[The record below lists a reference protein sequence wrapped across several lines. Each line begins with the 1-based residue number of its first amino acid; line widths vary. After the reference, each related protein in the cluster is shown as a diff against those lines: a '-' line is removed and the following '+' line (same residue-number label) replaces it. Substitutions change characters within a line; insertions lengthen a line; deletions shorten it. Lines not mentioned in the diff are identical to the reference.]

1 MLSRRQ
7 APLLALF
14 CAPLLGGCASGSSYV
29 RSSDAALGRVVVY
42 RNGIAYF
49 ERRAHVQNDM
59 LTLQVPADKVDDFLK
74 SLVVTDAKTG
84 DPAPVSYP
92 SLDTAQRSPDGL
104 IAMNIKLAGGP
115 HDVKLTYVTES
126 PSWKPSYRVTLG
138 QSGRVA
144 MQAWAIV
151 DNTSGED
158 WQNVK
163 LGVGS
168 SSALSFRYDLRSIR
182 LVQRETLQ
190 SGDLLAM
197 APPTGGAAYAQQ
209 QAPQRVV
216 VDLDD
221 TALAAKDEESRSAEK
236 VARAEPNRRPKP
248 PEPPR
253 PAKVPPPSPL
263 GGVGRGQAAAE
274 VTVVGRPPTVDAGS
288 TTSGLNVGPSAGYPS
303 QPAGYPPQQAAG
315 GMSDVS
321 RNLRMSQNQIVVEG
335 YADAGDG
342 DKNTAALARANKAR
356 ERLIRDGVPAERV
369 VAVAGNEQ
377 QQRGGRGGV
386 RIVEV
391 PPGQGSGGD
400 RGKPADAPGQPQG
413 PGDPIGT
420 SHFETKTPMNVPRG
434 SSAMVSV
441 INAETEGEVVYFYD
455 PESTRGN
462 ASYAFR
468 SLRLRNPS
476 DSTLESGP
484 VTVFGEGRFIGEG
497 LSEPIPAR
505 ATAFVPFA
513 LDRQVFVETKEA
525 ERDHVSRILSV
536 QRGVCSTEVKH
547 TRRKVIVLHNRT
559 SEKAAVYIRHNV
571 RQGYAL
577 TKGPSKPERLGVSHV
592 FKAEVAPGARVEVE
606 IEESTPVYKTVDLR
620 SPSDFSLVMAHVAE
634 PEADPKLK
642 KTLTELARL
651 RAEMTTLEEQQATTR
666 EQMDE
671 YRARM
676 NELHGQLVTLKAVKT
691 AGPLMQNLER
701 KMAEV
706 SDKLAKGTTAL
717 VGLQEKHMLA
727 KIRFQNELAELSL
740 AATPTAPATGSTGAA
755 TPAPA
760 VKL

>member
-1 MLSRRQ
+1 MLTRRH
-7 APLLALF
+7 APLLALLF
-14 CAPLLGGCASGSSYV
+14 APLLVGCASSASYV
-29 RSSDAALGRVVVY
+29 HSSDAALGRVVVY

-49 ERRAHVQNDM
+49 ERSARVKDDT

-92 SLDTAQRSPDGL
+92 SSLDSAPRSPDGL
-104 IAMNIKLAGGP
+104 IAMNIKLSGKAP
-115 HDVKLTYVTES
+115 HDLRLTYVTES

-138 QSGRVA
+138 KPGRVA

-158 WQNVK
+158 WHNVR

-168 SSALSFRYDLRSIR
+168 SSALSFRFDLRSIR
-182 LVQRETLQ
+182 TVQRETLQ

-197 APPTGGAAYAQQ
+197 APPTGGASYNQQ
-209 QAPQRVV
+209 PAPRRVV
-216 VDLDD
+216 MDLDD
-221 TALAAKDEESRSAEK
+221 RALASSDEEVAVVGKAMGQGRGAEQGPKSR
-236 VARAEPNRRPKP
+236 
-248 PEPPR
+248 PEPSKSPPR
-253 PAKVPPPSPL
+253 SPSPMPSGRAQSAMGGGPADAMGGSFGGLTTRPPPPDTGATRS
-263 GGVGRGQAAAE
+263 GGLPG
-274 VTVVGRPPTVDAGS
+274 
-288 TTSGLNVGPSAGYPS
+288 N
-303 QPAGYPPQQAAG
+303 QQGDLREA
-315 GMSDVS
+315 S
-321 RNLRMSQNQIVVEG
+321 RNLRGTQNQIVIEG
-335 YADAGDG
+335 YADAADG
-342 DKNTAALARANKAR
+342 DKNTAALARANRAR
-356 ERLIRDGVPAERV
+356 EKLIRDGVPAERV
-369 VAVAGNEQ
+369 VAVAGAEQRNE
-377 QQRGGRGGV
+377 RGGV

-391 PPGQGSGGD
+391 PPGGD
-400 RGKPADAPGQPQG
+400 PSRPKAPEPPAGASPTG
-413 PGDPIGT
+413 PGDPVGT

-441 INAETEGEVVYFYD
+441 VNAETEGEVVYLYD
-455 PESTRGN
+455 PESARGN
-462 ASYAFR
+462 AAYAFR
-468 SLRLRNPS
+468 SLRLKNPS

-505 ATAFVPFA
+505 AIAFVPFA
-513 LDRQVFVETKEA
+513 LDRQIFVETKEA

-547 TRRKVIVLHNRT
+547 TRRKVIVLQNRT
-559 SEKAAVYIRHNV
+559 SEKATVYVRHNV

-577 TKGPSKPERLGVSHV
+577 TKGPSKPERLGTSHV
-592 FKAEVAPGARVEVE
+592 FKAELGPNARVEVE
-606 IEESTPVYKTVDLR
+606 IEESTPVFKTIDLR
-620 SPSDFSLVMAHVAE
+620 SPADFDLVLAHVAE
-634 PEADPKLK
+634 PEADPKLRR
-642 KTLTELARL
+642 TLGEVGRL
-651 RAEMTTLEEQQATTR
+651 RNEMSTLQEQQATLR

-701 KMAEV
+701 KLAEV
-706 SDKLAKGTTAL
+706 SDKLAKATTTL

-740 AATPTAPATGSTGAA
+740 GGPPGAEKSGASST
-755 TPAPA
+755 TTPA

>member
-1 MLSRRQ
+1 MLSRHH
-7 APLLALF
+7 APLLALLA
-14 CAPLLGGCASGSSYV
+14 APLLGGCSSGTTYV
-29 RSSDAALGRVVVY
+29 RSPDAALGRVVIY

-49 ERRAHVQNDM
+49 ERRAHVANDT

-92 SLDTAQRSPDGL
+92 SVDTLQRSPDGL
-104 IAMNIKLAGGP
+104 IAMNIKLAGGAP
-115 HDVKLTYVTES
+115 HDLRLTYVTEA

-138 QSGRVA
+138 KGGHVT

-158 WQNVK
+158 WQNVR

-168 SSALSFRYDLRSIR
+168 SSALSFRFDLRSIR
-182 LVQRETLQ
+182 TVQRETLQ
-190 SGDLLAM
+190 SGDLLAI
-197 APPTGGAAYAQQ
+197 APPTGGAAYGQQ

-221 TALAAKDEESRSAEK
+221 RALAAKDEEERT
-236 VARAEPNRRPKP
+236 VARADVLRAEPFGRRQSTS
-248 PEPPR
+248 
-253 PAKVPPPSPL
+253 PPPPPPAPKAAAMKKPATE
-263 GGVGRGQAAAE
+263 GVGRGAAAPAG
-274 VTVVGRPPTVDAGS
+274 VPGSVVGGVAGP
-288 TTSGLNVGPSAGYPS
+288 GQNGYPTT
-303 QPAGYPPQQAAG
+303 PAQQGEFQNAL
-315 GMSDVS
+315 
-321 RNLRMSQNQIVVEG
+321 RNLRTTQNQIVIEG
-335 YADAGDG
+335 YADANDA
-342 DKNTAALARANKAR
+342 DKNAAALSRANRAR
-356 ERLIRDGVPAERV
+356 EKLIRDGVPAERV

-377 QQRGGRGGV
+377 NNRAGGV

-391 PPGQGSGGD
+391 PPGADRPKGGEAQP
-400 RGKPADAPGQPQG
+400 PAG
-413 PGDPIGT
+413 PGEPIGT
-420 SHFETKTPMNVPRG
+420 SHFETKTAMNVPRG

-441 INAETEGEVVYFYD
+441 VNAETDGEVVYFYD
-455 PESTRGN
+455 PESARGN

-468 SLRLRNPS
+468 SLRLKNPS

-484 VTVFGEGRFIGEG
+484 VTVFGEGRFVGEG
-497 LSEPIPAR
+497 LSEPIPAH

-513 LDRQVFVETKEA
+513 LDRQIFVETKEA
-525 ERDHVSRILSV
+525 ERDHVSRVLSV

-547 TRRKVIVLHNRT
+547 TRRKSFVLHNRT
-559 SEKAAVYIRHNV
+559 AEKATVYVRHNV

-577 TKGPSKPERLGVSHV
+577 GKGPSKPERLGASHV
-592 FKAEVAPGARVEVE
+592 FKVEVAPGGRAEVE

-620 SPSDFSLVMAHVAE
+620 SPGDFSLVLAHVAE

-642 KTLTELARL
+642 RSLGELSRL
-651 RAEMTTLEEQQATTR
+651 RSEMTTLEEQQSTMR
-666 EQMDE
+666 EQMEE

-740 AATPTAPATGSTGAA
+740 GGAPAGGAA
-755 TPAPA
+755 E
-760 VKL
+760 KL

>member
-1 MLSRRQ
+1 MLTRRH
-7 APLLALF
+7 APLLALLF
-14 CAPLLGGCASGSSYV
+14 APLLVGCASSASYV
-29 RSSDAALGRVVVY
+29 HSSDAALGRVVVY

-49 ERRAHVQNDM
+49 ERRANVKDDT

-92 SLDTAQRSPDGL
+92 SSLDTAPRSRDGL
-104 IAMNIKLAGGP
+104 IAMNIKLSGSAP
-115 HDVKLTYVTES
+115 HDLRLTYVTES

-138 QSGRVA
+138 KPGRVS

-158 WQNVK
+158 WQNVR

-168 SSALSFRYDLRSIR
+168 SSALSFRFDLRSIR
-182 LVQRETLQ
+182 TVQRETLQ

-197 APPTGGAAYAQQ
+197 APPTGGASFNQQ
-209 QAPQRVV
+209 QAPRRVV
-216 VDLDD
+216 MDLDD
-221 TALAAKDEESRSAEK
+221 RALASSDE
-236 VARAEPNRRPKP
+236 
-248 PEPPR
+248 
-253 PAKVPPPSPL
+253 
-263 GGVGRGQAAAE
+263 E
-274 VTVVGRPPTVDAGS
+274 VTVVGKPSSARPAYASAPKRAEPSKDMPPPPPSQMPYGRAQSVMGGAARGTVGS
-288 TTSGLNVGPSAGYPS
+288 SVSGLPISPTQIEAATVTNGG
-303 QPAGYPPQQAAG
+303 PAGNQQGALREA
-315 GMSDVS
+315 S
-321 RNLRMSQNQIVVEG
+321 RNLRATQNQIVIEG
-335 YADAGDG
+335 YADAADS
-342 DKNTAALARANKAR
+342 DKNAAALSRANRAR
-356 ERLIRDGVPAERV
+356 EKLIRDGVPAERV
-369 VAVAGNEQ
+369 VAIAGAEQRNE
-377 QQRGGRGGV
+377 RGGV

-391 PPGQGSGGD
+391 PPGST
-400 RGKPADAPGQPQG
+400 PGQPKAPEPTTG
-413 PGDPIGT
+413 ASPAGAGDPVGT

-441 INAETEGEVVYFYD
+441 VNAETEGEVVYLYD
-455 PESTRGN
+455 PESARGN
-462 ASYAFR
+462 AAYAFR
-468 SLRLRNPS
+468 SLRLKNPS

-505 ATAFVPFA
+505 AIAFVPFA
-513 LDRQVFVETKEA
+513 LDRQIFVETKEA

-547 TRRKVIVLHNRT
+547 TRRKVVVLQNRT
-559 SEKAAVYIRHNV
+559 SEKATVYVRHNV

-577 TKGPSKPERLGVSHV
+577 TKGPSKPERLGTSHV
-592 FKAEVAPGARVEVE
+592 FKAEIGPNARVEVE
-606 IEESTPVYKTVDLR
+606 IEESTPVFKTIDLR
-620 SPSDFSLVMAHVAE
+620 SPSDFDLVLAHVAE
-634 PEADPKLK
+634 PEADPKLRR
-642 KTLTELARL
+642 TLGEVGRL
-651 RAEMTTLEEQQATTR
+651 RNEMTTLQEQQATLR

-701 KMAEV
+701 KLAEV
-706 SDKLAKGTTAL
+706 SDKLAKATTSL

-740 AATPTAPATGSTGAA
+740 GGAPGAEKSEKLEKRRTPG
-755 TPAPA
+755 
-760 VKL
+760 